1 MFILQ
6 MYLQLGVQ
14 RCKTGF
20 TFAAIWENKKC
31 IEKVK
36 LYK

>member
-6 MYLQLGVQ
+6 MYLQF
-14 RCKTGF
+14 RCTEVKTGF

-36 LYK
+36 LLK